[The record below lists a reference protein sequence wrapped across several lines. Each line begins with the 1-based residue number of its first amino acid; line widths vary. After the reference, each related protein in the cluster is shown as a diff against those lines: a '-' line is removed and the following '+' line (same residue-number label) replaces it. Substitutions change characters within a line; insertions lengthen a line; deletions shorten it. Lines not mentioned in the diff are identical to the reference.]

1 MTGRTSAASRASF
14 KSVTIYHNPRCTKS
28 RQTLALLEE
37 RGIKPKII
45 EYLVTPP
52 SETELKRLL
61 RLLGISPRALLRTK
75 EEEYKKAKLDRPD
88 VTDAE
93 IIRAMVKYPRLM
105 ERPIV
110 VAGNK
115 AALGRPPENVLKI
128 LQ

>member
-1 MTGRTSAASRASF
+1 MTGRTIASSRASF

-37 RGIKPKII
+37 RGIQPKVI

-52 SETELKRLL
+52 SEAELKRLL
-61 RLLGISPRALLRTK
+61 KLLGISPRELLRTK
-75 EEEYKKAKLDRPD
+75 EEEYKQAKLDRPD
-88 VTDAE
+88 ITDAE
-93 IIRAMVKYPRLM
+93 IMRAIVKHPRLM

-110 VAGNK
+110 VVGNK

-128 LQ
+128 I